1 MSLER
6 SKTAGH
12 VTEIT
17 HIVPFK
23 PGGPVGLHG
32 IRYADRCR
40 IVLEAFARF
49 EGEGFVLPVR
59 RFSGIHFARWA
70 LIDADTR
77 LLFTTNFD
85 GTWDEYIRAFVREIP
100 WSLGLLWQNCENYP
114 SDRIGDDGSTIPAA
128 ADYALFSKFV
138 ERYQV
143 ESSLFYAD
151 YGELTV
157 RDIRYLR
164 VFHQEATRMLG
175 SGGDAPTLGALQQ
188 RVMARQRDLDF
199 SYRGL
204 PTRRFPDPRATD
216 EMPEDA
222 KAAYRVRVG
231 EPVRRLYG
239 YDDSALHAV
248 LAEFRLLPNATAASG
263 GTSQVQ
269 P

>member
-1 MSLER
+1 MTLER

-23 PGGPVGLHG
+23 TGGPIGLHG

-49 EGEGFVLPVR
+49 EAEGFVLPVR

-70 LIDADTR
+70 LIDGDTR

-85 GTWDEYIRAFVREIP
+85 GTWDEYIRAFVRDIP

-114 SDRIGDDGSTIPAA
+114 PDRIGDDGSVIPAA

-138 ERYQV
+138 DRYQV

-157 RDIRYLR
+157 RDVRYLR
-164 VFHQEATRMLG
+164 LFHDEAVRWLA
-175 SGGDAPTLGALQQ
+175 SGREPLTLGALQQ
-188 RVMARQRDLDF
+188 RVMARQRDVDV

-204 PTRRFPDPRATD
+204 PSKRFPDSRSTQQMSEADKTR
-216 EMPEDA
+216 
-222 KAAYRVRVG
+222 YRVRVG
-231 EPVRRLYG
+231 EPIRRLYG
-239 YDDSALHAV
+239 YDDRALHAV
-248 LAEFRLLPNATAASG
+248 LAEFGLLPAQGAQAAAKG
-263 GTSQVQ
+263 AQ

>member
-1 MSLER
+1 MLER

-23 PGGPVGLHG
+23 PGGPIELHG

-49 EGEGFVLPVR
+49 EAEGFVLPVR
-59 RFSGIHFARWA
+59 RFTGIHFARWA
-70 LIDADTR
+70 LIDGDTR

-85 GTWDEYIRAFVREIP
+85 GTWDEYIRAFVRDIP

-114 SDRIGDDGSTIPAA
+114 SDRKGPGNQIIPAA

-138 ERYQV
+138 KRYQV

-164 VFHQEATRMLG
+164 LFHDEAVRLLSEPG
-175 SGGDAPTLGALQQ
+175 AAPTLGAVQR
-188 RVMARQRDLDF
+188 RVMERQRDLDI

-204 PTRRFPDPRATD
+204 PSRRFPNPGSTKQMSEKD
-216 EMPEDA
+216 
-222 KAAYRVRVG
+222 KAAYRARVG
-231 EPVRRLYG
+231 EPIRELYG
-239 YDDSALHAV
+239 YDDDALKAV
-248 LAEFRLLPNATAASG
+248 YKEFGLQEDAASAATG
-263 GTSQVQ
+263 ATGARS
-269 P
+269 